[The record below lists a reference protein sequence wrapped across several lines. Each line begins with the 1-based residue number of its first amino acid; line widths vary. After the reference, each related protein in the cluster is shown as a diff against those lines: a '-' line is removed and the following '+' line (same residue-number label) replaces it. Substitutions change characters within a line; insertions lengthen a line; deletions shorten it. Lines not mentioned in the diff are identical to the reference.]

1 MAKQK
6 QAKFFCEFC
15 DSEVPAKAKFCP
27 KCGHF
32 FLSVRCPV
40 CGKTGSHE
48 EFENGCPQCG
58 YAFNGSPEE
67 FKQSQK
73 NAQKSENKDLNIR
86 NVSKRRSAGRKWISP
101 QYNKKNDDSLPLWIY
116 AATFLVFAGILIFII
131 NQCRT

>member
-1 MAKQK
+1 MASKKK

-15 DSEVPAKAKFCP
+15 DSEVPAKARFCP

-67 FKQSQK
+67 FKQNKKISEEQNHHIQNN
-73 NAQKSENKDLNIR
+73 NAIVR
-86 NVSKRRSAGRKWISP
+86 KR
-101 QYNKKNDDSLPLWIY
+101 KNDDALPVWIY
-116 AATFLVFAGILIFII
+116 IATFTVFAGIILFVIS
-131 NQCRT
+131 QCKS

>member
-6 QAKFFCEFC
+6 QAKFFCEYC

-58 YAFNGSPEE
+58 YAFNGTPED
-67 FKQSQK
+67 FKKSKKSLEIQQNTQK
-73 NAQKSENKDLNIR
+73 NSYRTEDQVTNRDENYSKTKKR
-86 NVSKRRSAGRKWISP
+86 NEDA
-101 QYNKKNDDSLPLWIY
+101 LPIWVYLM
-116 AATFLVFAGILIFII
+116 TFTVFAGIVIFII
-131 NQCRT
+131 TQCRT